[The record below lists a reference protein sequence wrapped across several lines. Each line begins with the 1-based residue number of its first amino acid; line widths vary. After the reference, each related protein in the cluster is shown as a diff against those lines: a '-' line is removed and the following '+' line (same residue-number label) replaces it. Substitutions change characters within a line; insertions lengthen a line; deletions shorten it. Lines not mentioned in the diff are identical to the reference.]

1 MIKAIIFDL
10 DNCLAAGDAAGKDLL
25 DPVFAAITQTNHGYL
40 SEAQFETVAFELWRH
55 PLNVVADKHRFPPEM
70 RAAAWAANA
79 KLEVS
84 GSMPGYPDLHLLP
97 ELPALR
103 FLVTSGFRRL
113 QESKV
118 RALGCASLFDGI
130 WIDAIDEPEQ
140 KGKGRIF
147 AEILERHAFRPA
159 EVLVVGDNPDAEI
172 EAGNR
177 LGMVTAQ
184 ILRPGV
190 PRGNNA
196 RHVIT
201 HLAELEPI
209 IRDAGRT

>member
-1 MIKAIIFDL
+1 MIRAIIFDL
-10 DNCLAAGDAAGKDLL
+10 DNCLAAGDAAGRNFL
-25 DPVFAAITQTNHGYL
+25 DPVFHAIQKTNRDHF
-40 SEAQFETVAFELWRH
+40 SAAQFETVVFEMWRH
-55 PLNVVADKHRFPPEM
+55 PLNIVADKHGFPPEM
-70 RAAAWAANA
+70 RAAAWAAYA
-79 KLEVS
+79 QLEVS
-84 GSMPGYPDLHLLP
+84 GPIPGYPDLPILR
-97 ELPALR
+97 ELPVQR

-118 RALGCASLFDGI
+118 RALGFGPVFDGI

-140 KGKGRIF
+140 KGKERIF
-147 AEILERHAFRPA
+147 AEILDLHALRPA
-159 EVLVVGDNPDAEI
+159 EVLVVGDNPQAEI

-177 LGMVTAQ
+177 LGMVTVQ

-201 HLAELEPI
+201 HLAELESFL
-209 IRDAGRT
+209 RH